1 MDGFKILKNL
11 GKLTFN
17 DIIKRK
23 EKKSLV
29 RGQSRMLYISKKGI
43 RREIFEPIN
52 KGWDFQEN
60 EDNIDINTYIH
71 TEKRQ
76 FYRLRYNQELNFF

>member
-29 RGQSRMLYISKKGI
+29 SGQSRMVYISKKGI
-43 RREIFEPIN
+43 HREIFEPFN

-60 EDNIDINTYIH
+60 EDNIDINTYIY
-71 TEKRQ
+71 TQGKD
-76 FYRLRYNQELNFF
+76 NFTD

>member
-29 RGQSRMLYISKKGI
+29 SGQSRMVYISKKGI
-43 RREIFEPIN
+43 HREIFEPFN
-52 KGWDFQEN
+52 KGWDF
-60 EDNIDINTYIH
+60 
-71 TEKRQ
+71 
-76 FYRLRYNQELNFF
+76 